1 MTRLGIGDACMLPDP
16 IHDCPRCGSGPR
28 KKAGRYRGR
37 QRLRCERCGHTH
49 VVEDRERRAAL
60 TNHPTPPCPS
70 CGHPEP
76 SRNGIDYRYEKQ
88 AYHCPACGHTFRV
101 QLTRF
106 APVDQ
111 MDAMFD
117 ATIVES
123 HRISQRLIAAGAFML
138 AMSLAEQQVLAK
150 RFAASLAGELYLTRI
165 GQASHRT
172 LEEAVTA
179 SVAAHNRDT
188 EPPTTAERRRK
199 RRSVVPLGR
208 ILFILADEP
217 RFDMT
222 PIYSLDKTAAMRG
235 PQAEAT
241 TQAHAG
247 GHPGQAAEN
256 TVKGAGG

>member
-1 MTRLGIGDACMLPDP
+1 MAPHL
-16 IHDCPRCGSGPR
+16 IHDCLRCGPAPHRKSGR
-28 KKAGRYRGR
+28 HKER
-37 QRLRCERCGHTH
+37 QRLRCEGCGHTH
-49 VVEDRERRAAL
+49 IIEDRKARAAL
-60 TNHPTPPCPS
+60 HHHPTPSCPL

-76 SRNGIDYRYEKQ
+76 SRNGIDHRYEKQ
-88 AYHCPACGHTFRV
+88 AYLCPACGRTFRV
-101 QLTRF
+101 RLARF
-106 APVDQ
+106 APVEQ
-111 MDAMFD
+111 MDVLLD
-117 ATIVES
+117 AAVVES